1 MHLKFKFPTG
11 SIDFLLHILRMSQR
25 FIIKSVSQA
34 AQPFFWYKW
43 TKNFIGWSQN
53 FLLDLTHFL
62 PTGLGGLGTFSG
74 PGPLATD
81 IRTKYNNSDIDFGS
95 FMSTGKSSDDLR
107 MLREIMAVFE

>member
-43 TKNFIGWSQN
+43 TKIFRLEPK
-53 FLLDLTHFL
+53 F
-62 PTGLGGLGTFSG
+62 PTGPNPFPTNRVGRVGYFLRTCSHDN
-74 PGPLATD
+74 TD
-81 IRTKYNNSDIDFGS
+81 KGNCTPRFVVSN
-95 FMSTGKSSDDLR
+95 
-107 MLREIMAVFE
+107 